1 MFAFQVSP
9 VDLLIVSSFAEAS
22 FKFDL
27 FFIFFIFYF
36 FSFFLSRNFNKAI
49 SMIYSLDKMAFTLMK
64 TIDFFPSFDLI
75 VETQGMKNYSTT
87 KNLN

>member
-1 MFAFQVSP
+1 
-9 VDLLIVSSFAEAS
+9 
-22 FKFDL
+22 
-27 FFIFFIFYF
+27 
-36 FSFFLSRNFNKAI
+36 
-49 SMIYSLDKMAFTLMK
+49 MIYSLDKMAFTLMK